1 MKHCFVALPS
11 HYEPVYLHDDSG
23 DKVRQVLWGDWL
35 RLDEDAE
42 AAASP
47 NSKWR
52 TVLWAWNSPNKQR
65 LKILREHTSETRP
78 LEIVFVDV
86 GQGDGAV
93 LISAE
98 RDHRERIVVIDAGK
112 GDHMREF
119 LDRRFGAY
127 RRGYRFHAAV
137 ITHPD
142 NDHFLGFRQIFESGK
157 IRFDTVYHNG
167 LAERPV
173 SGKWPKLGGH
183 AKDPATKISYV
194 AELTEDDAAMRTKF
208 APPVDAGRF
217 HYATTIQP
225 AIANDVVKDF
235 RMLSTR
241 HGQIE
246 DGRSWMPGFGPS
258 DDRGYTI
265 EVIGPIVED
274 DPADGSLRL
283 RKIGS
288 YGETKNGHSVLLR
301 LAFGDFSVLFGGDLN
316 LKAEQFI
323 MTQIAGM
330 DWPQTL
336 ADREEL
342 IARVRPVLHSD
353 VMKTCHHGSADV
365 TDEFLEA
372 VNPAAFVIS
381 SGDEEGHV
389 HPRPDLLGRLGKM
402 GRGSS
407 PVLLSTEL
415 QRSTREK
422 EDEQR
427 VAALKR
433 QVEDL
438 ETEEGDDEAAL
449 RKAREE
455 LRKAIHA
462 EIDALCGTNVTVD
475 GAIYVKTDGKRLIA
489 AFKKELQSPTDKWFY
504 FEYRIVNDRL
514 ILAPRGH

>member
-1 MKHCFVALPS
+1 MKHCFVALPP
-11 HYEPVYLHDDSG
+11 HYDAVYLHDDTG

-52 TVLWAWNSPNKQR
+52 TVLWAWNNPEKRQR
-65 LKILREHTSETRP
+65 LKILREHTSDTRP
-78 LEIVFVDV
+78 LEIIFVDV

-93 LISAE
+93 LITPE
-98 RDHRERIVVIDAGK
+98 RGQRERIMVIDAGK

-127 RRGYRFHAAV
+127 RRGFRFHAAV

-157 IRFDTVYHNG
+157 VKFDHVYHNG

-173 SGKWPKLGGH
+173 PGKWPKFGGH
-183 AKDPATKISYV
+183 AKDPATKVSYV
-194 AELTEDDAAMRTKF
+194 KELTEDDASMRAKF
-208 APPVDAGRF
+208 APPVDAGSY

-225 AIANDVVKDF
+225 ATADGIVGEF
-235 RMLSTR
+235 RMLSSE
-241 HGQIE
+241 HGQLEEGI
-246 DGRSWMPGFGPS
+246 SWMPGFAPS
-258 DDRGYTI
+258 DGRGYTI
-265 EVIGPIVED
+265 QVLGPIVEPN
-274 DPADGSLRL
+274 PANGKFRL
-283 RKIGS
+283 RKIGD

-301 LAFGDFSVLFGGDLN
+301 LSYGSFSVLFGGDLN

-330 DWPQTL
+330 DWPETV

-389 HPRPDLLGRLGKM
+389 HPRPDLLGRLGKK

-422 EDEQR
+422 EDAER
-427 VAALKR
+427 VAALKK
-433 QVEDL
+433 QIGDL
-438 ETEEGDDEAAL
+438 E
-449 RKAREE
+449 KAPTDE
-455 LRKAIHA
+455 LRDEIHA
-462 EIDALCGTNVTVD
+462 EIDRLCGTNVTVD
-475 GAIYVKTDGKRLIA
+475 GAIYVKTDGERLIA
-489 AFKKELQSPTDKWFY
+489 AFKKELQSPTDVWFY

-514 ILAPRGH
+514 ILEPRGH